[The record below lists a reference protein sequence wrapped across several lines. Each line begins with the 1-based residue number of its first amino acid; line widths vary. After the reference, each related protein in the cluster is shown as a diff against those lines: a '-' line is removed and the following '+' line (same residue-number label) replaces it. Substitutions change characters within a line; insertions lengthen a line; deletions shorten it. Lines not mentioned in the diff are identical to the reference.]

1 MGIKKILNNIFYF
14 LVLSL
19 ISILILFFSQSPFIL
34 CIRLIALVTRI
45 RVFLHG
51 CKSLWFT
58 YSLIIIFL
66 GGMIV
71 VFSYA
76 SSMHRVFKLNLKINK
91 LLIIF
96 SLLIG
101 IIIFRYFEGLSMIKV
116 IGISSTVINYKLSG
130 GFLLSFIAFLL
141 LITLFLVSKLVRLE
155 EGPLKL

>member
-1 MGIKKILNNIFYF
+1 
-14 LVLSL
+14 
-19 ISILILFFSQSPFIL
+19 
-34 CIRLIALVTRI
+34 
-45 RVFLHG
+45 
-51 CKSLWFT
+51 
-58 YSLIIIFL
+58 
-66 GGMIV
+66 MIV

-76 SSMHRVFKLNLKINK
+76 SSIHRVFKLNLKINK

-101 IIIFRYFEGLSMIKV
+101 IIIFRYFEGLSVIKIV
-116 IGISSTVINYKLSG
+116 GISSTVINYKLSG